1 MVHLTFDLNTTAD
14 INRNDLFKAIND
26 FIFHHHRFIPHDTY
40 ITECLRRGQSATSLV
55 SRLDVWGHDWNEYVR
70 DPDHFGRTDDWG
82 RKQCYY
88 EWGWKTSPDAVLN
101 PTLRGHS
108 RVNEEDDAIS
118 SNYPLHPAD
127 IIYELRIRKL
137 TEWGIREVEELRTF
151 ADKAIR
157 RFGAE
162 YKPHSSYTDSEVAD
176 WIDMVDYAQNQMTLM
191 CSQQMED
198 GTDKKAWICRCC
210 KMCHLADGTGSSTDD
225 HGANPFPLYSSE
237 FKVCQDCDRSFVLPL
252 RMFHASGKNGSKQ
265 DFHFLQKESAPFYY
279 PKPEGWKPCP
289 NKREDE
295 RNFGKFFTHHQVSG
309 EVPVCKSPA
318 EMDYDSFNCPWE
330 GKERTHYEAARQ
342 TEKMVRNKLL
352 GYVKEAN
359 DKGGFGIS
367 PKEHKRILRET
378 LAAKESDCVKTANE
392 CVAKAVEEVKKEY
405 LEEFI
410 ETQMMT
416 ARSVEVWK
424 EIEAEKKEIKKFA
437 EQGRSAVKTLSAP
450 LHQKSEALKKEI
462 ANRDNLIQDLKAQLV
477 PFNQHPKLSQVIRMK
492 AVLKQ
497 WGKCYRLEVV
507 GKDVLTYGPGGK
519 YPVRADEVGN
529 IVPKK
534 SIAPPQKQKKK
545 KVVEECP
552 CVICEKQFPRKS
564 LIEKGG
570 DLWCRKCQ

>member
-14 INRNDLFKAIND
+14 INRGHIFKAIND
-26 FIFHHHRFIPHDTY
+26 FIFHQHKYIPHDTY
-40 ITECLRRGQSATSLV
+40 ITECLRRGQSATSLC
-55 SRLDVWGHDWNEYVR
+55 SRLDVWRHDWNEYVR

-88 EWGWKTSPDAVLN
+88 EWGWKTATGVRTITPK
-101 PTLRGHS
+101 LRGHS
-108 RVNEEDDAIS
+108 RVNDLDDAIS
-118 SNYPLHPAD
+118 TNYPLHPAD

-151 ADKAIR
+151 ADKVIR

-162 YKPHSSYTDSEVAD
+162 YKPHDTYTDSEVAA
-176 WIDMVDYAQNQMTLM
+176 WIDMVDYAQNEMTLV
-191 CSQQMED
+191 CSQQMEG

-210 KMCHLADGTGSSTDD
+210 KMAHLSDGTGTLTDD

-237 FKVCQDCDRSFVLPL
+237 FKVCQDCDQSFVLPL
-252 RMFHASGKNGSKQ
+252 RMIHASGKNGSKR
-265 DFHFLQKESAPFYY
+265 DFHFLQKESSPFYY

-289 NKREDE
+289 DKRENE
-295 RNFGKFFTHHQVSG
+295 RNFGKFYTQHQVSETTPMPG
-309 EVPVCKSPA
+309 AAP
-318 EMDYDSFNCPWE
+318 DIDDTFNCPWE
-330 GKERTHYEAARQ
+330 RKERTLYVEARQ
-342 TEKMVRNKLL
+342 TEKMVRNKML
-352 GYVKEAN
+352 GYIKEAN

-367 PKEHKRILRET
+367 PVEHKRILREQ
-378 LAAKESDCVKTANE
+378 LKAREVNWKGYAEES
-392 CVAKAVEEVKKEY
+392 VAKAVEEVKKEMN
-405 LEEFI
+405 EEMI

-450 LHQKSEALKKEI
+450 LHQKNEALKKEI
-462 ANRDNLIQDLKAQLV
+462 ANRDNLIQELKAQLV

-497 WGKCYRLEVV
+497 WGKCHRLEVV
-507 GKDVLTYGPGGK
+507 GKDALTYGPGGK
-519 YPVRADEVGN
+519 YPVRADEVAN

-545 KVVEECP
+545 KVVDECP